1 MNCHRT
7 ERMRHGRPARA
18 AAAFALAALM
28 ILAAACS
35 SSSSPAA
42 SSAAAGTDV
51 TMNTY
56 GMAKGSLASLNWD
69 LPYGEPNT
77 IDPPN
82 TAFYSGSLIAADL
95 CDPLLRLNPNYSI
108 SPNLATYSQPNP
120 LTVVFNIRHRVKF
133 WDGSPVTAADAVWSL
148 QHSASPSTA
157 VSFLYANVKSITATG
172 PLQVTVTFKRPDSLF
187 LFEMSSFSGMVQE
200 KRFAERAGSKLGTA
214 AGKIMCSGPYE
225 LTSWTPGTGMT
236 LTANPHYWNPADRAH
251 AHTVQIQFD
260 TDSTS
265 IAQALISG
273 QLDGAYEIPPAV
285 IPRLRT
291 ASSGK
296 LIFGAPSQLYLTL
309 SAARAT
315 GVLASLDVRKALF
328 MTVNRQAIA
337 KAAYYGAAIPNY
349 TQMNISSWQ
358 NGSWPPA
365 AQKIW
370 SAAYAG
376 FEQQEKSWGT
386 PAAFAAAKKL
396 ATAGGY
402 HGQPIVLATLAGDAT
417 LAEVAGLI
425 QGWAREAGFNV
436 QIKPMQP
443 LAYDNASY
451 SAKYRTGL
459 DLLLGTTFNVAPNPL
474 EPMGLTY
481 TPGNPYNYTG
491 YTNSKVVADINAARA
506 TSSLTEQAR
515 LMTNAQA
522 IYERAYN
529 GMTLVQFDEIMF
541 LKNGL
546 GGATTSFAYMNEPAL
561 ALIGK
566 AK

>member
-1 MNCHRT
+1 MNPHRAK
-7 ERMRHGRPARA
+7 RMRRCWA
-18 AAAFALAALM
+18 ACAAVAALVT
-28 ILAAACS
+28 LAAACS
-35 SSSSPAA
+35 SSSPSAAPAA
-42 SSAAAGTDV
+42 KSAHLVVG
-51 TMNTY
+51 TY
-56 GMAKGSLASLNWD
+56 GAAKGNLSSLTWD

-82 TAFYSGSLIAADL
+82 TAFYNSSLIAANL

-108 SPNLATYSQPNP
+108 SPNLASYRQPNP
-120 LTVVFNIRHRVKF
+120 LTLVFNIRSGVKF
-133 WDGSPVTAADAVWSL
+133 WDGTPVTSADAVWSL

-157 VSFLYANVKSITATG
+157 VSFLYGNVKSITATG
-172 PLQVTVTFKRPDSLF
+172 PLQVTVKFKRPDSLF

-200 KRFAERAGSKLGTA
+200 KRFAEHAGSKLGTA

-236 LTANPHYWNPADRAH
+236 LTANPHYWNPAARAH
-251 AHTVQIQFD
+251 AHTVHIEFD
-260 TDSTS
+260 TNSTS
-265 IAQALISG
+265 IAQALIAG
-273 QLDGAYEIPPAV
+273 QLDGAYEISPAT

-309 SAARAT
+309 SVARPT
-315 GVLASLDVRKALF
+315 GVLANLDVRKALF
-328 MTVNRQAIA
+328 MTVNRQALA

-349 TQMNISSWQ
+349 TQMNIGSWQ
-358 NGSWPPA
+358 NGAWPPA

-370 SAAYAG
+370 STAYAG

-396 ATAGGY
+396 AAAGGY

-417 LAEVAGLI
+417 LAQVAGLI
-425 QGWAREAGFNV
+425 QGWGREAGLNV

-451 SAKYRTGL
+451 SAKYRAGL
-459 DLLLGTTFNVAPNPL
+459 DLLLGVTFNVAPNPL
-474 EPMGLTY
+474 EPMGLTF
-481 TPGNPYNYTG
+481 TPGNPYNYTN

-506 TSSLTEQAR
+506 TSNLVEQAR

-541 LKNGL
+541 LKKGL
-546 GGATTSFAYMNEPAL
+546 GGATTSFAYMNEPSL

>member
-1 MNCHRT
+1 MNHQ
-7 ERMRHGRPARA
+7 PARRRPWALVA
-18 AAAFALAALM
+18 AAAALM
-28 ILAAACS
+28 AVAAACS
-35 SSSSPAA
+35 SSSPSTAPDTT
-42 SSAAAGTDV
+42 AGNSTV
-51 TMNTY
+51 STY
-56 GMAKGSLASLNWD
+56 GVASGDLSTLTWD

-77 IDPPN
+77 VDPPN
-82 TAFYSGSLIAADL
+82 TADYSSSLIAANL

-108 SPNLATYSQPNP
+108 SPNLASYNQPNP
-120 LTVVFNIRHRVKF
+120 LTLIFNIRRGVKF
-133 WDGSPVTAADAVWSL
+133 WDGSPVTSADVVWSL

-157 VSFLYANVKSITATG
+157 VSFLYTNVKSITATG
-172 PLQVTVTFKRPDSLF
+172 PHQVTVKFTRPDSLF

-251 AHTVQIQFD
+251 AHTIQIQFD

-291 ASSGK
+291 ARSGK
-296 LIFGAPSQLYLTL
+296 LIFGAPTQLYLTL
-309 SAARAT
+309 SVARPAS
-315 GVLASLDVRKALF
+315 VLASLDIRKALW
-328 MTVNRQAIA
+328 MTINRQELAS
-337 KAAYYGAAIPNY
+337 AAYSGAATPNY
-349 TQMNISSWQ
+349 TQMNLDSWK
-358 NGSWPPA
+358 NGSWPAA

-370 SAAYAG
+370 STAYAG
-376 FEQQEKSWGT
+376 LERQEQSWGT
-386 PAAFAAAKKL
+386 PAAISAAKTL
-396 ATAGGY
+396 AAKAGY

-425 QGWAREAGFNV
+425 QGWAQEAGLNV
-436 QIKPMQP
+436 QIKPLQP

-451 SAKYRTGL
+451 SAQYRTGL
-459 DLLLGTTFNVAPNPL
+459 DLLLGTSFNVAPNPL

-481 TPGNPYNYTG
+481 TPGDPYNYTN
-491 YTNSKVVADINAARA
+491 YSNPQVTADINDALA
-506 TSSLTEQAR
+506 TSNLVEQAR
-515 LMTNAQA
+515 LLTHAQS
-522 IYERAYN
+522 IYEPAYWSQ
-529 GMTLVQFDEIMF
+529 TLLQFDEIMF

-546 GGATTSFAYMNEPAL
+546 GGATASFAYLNEPSL
-561 ALIGK
+561 AIIGK
-566 AK
+566 AAN

>member
-1 MNCHRT
+1 MNGQPAKGPHR
-7 ERMRHGRPARA
+7 RHAAA
-18 AAAFALAALM
+18 AAAFAAVTA
-28 ILAAACS
+28 LAAACS
-35 SSSSPAA
+35 APSHAAPAA
-42 SSAAAGTDV
+42 SAVSQTV
-51 TMNTY
+51 TSY
-56 GMAKGSLASLNWD
+56 GVADGNLSTLTWD

-82 TAFYSGSLIAADL
+82 TAFYNSSLIAANL

-108 SPNLATYSQPNP
+108 SPNLATYQQPNP
-120 LTVVFNIRHRVKF
+120 LTLIFNIRPGVRF
-133 WDGSPVTAADAVWSL
+133 WDGSPVTSADVVWSL

-172 PLQVTVTFKRPDSLF
+172 PLQVTVKFTRPDSLF

-251 AHTVQIQFD
+251 AHTIQIQFD

-291 ASSGK
+291 ARSGK
-296 LIFGAPSQLYLTL
+296 LIFGAPTQLYLTL
-309 SAARAT
+309 SVARPA
-315 GVLASLDVRKALF
+315 GVLASLDVRKALW
-328 MTVNRQAIA
+328 MTISRQALA
-337 KAAYYGAAIPNY
+337 SAAYSGAATPNY
-349 TQMNISSWQ
+349 TQMNLDSWK
-358 NGSWPPA
+358 NASWPAA

-370 SAAYAG
+370 SSAYAG
-376 FEQQEKSWGT
+376 FERQEQSWGT
-386 PAAFAAAKKL
+386 PAAISAAKNL
-396 ATAGGY
+396 AAKAGY

-425 QGWAREAGFNV
+425 QGWAQEAGLNV
-436 QIKPMQP
+436 QIKPLQP

-451 SAKYRTGL
+451 SAQYRTGL
-459 DLLLGTTFNVAPNPL
+459 DLLLGVTFNVAPNPL

-481 TPGNPYNYTG
+481 TAGDPYNYTN
-491 YTNSKVVADINAARA
+491 YSNSQVTADINAALA
-506 TSSLTEQAR
+506 TSNLVEQAR
-515 LMTNAQA
+515 LLTNAQS
-522 IYERAYN
+522 IYEPAYWSQ
-529 GMTLVQFDEIMF
+529 TLLQFDEILF

-546 GGATTSFAYMNEPAL
+546 GGATASFAYLNEPSL

-566 AK
+566 AAN

>member
-1 MNCHRT
+1 MNRHRT
-7 ERMRHGRPARA
+7 SRRHRGGA
-18 AAAFALAALM
+18 AAAAALAVLV
-28 ILAAACS
+28 AACS
-35 SSSSPAA
+35 SSSP
-42 SSAAAGTDV
+42 SAAPASTAGTKTVD
-51 TMNTY
+51 TY
-56 GMAKGSLASLNWD
+56 GVAKGDLSTLTWD

-82 TAFYSGSLIAADL
+82 TAFYNSSLIAANL
-95 CDPLLRLNPNYSI
+95 CDPLLRLNPDYSI
-108 SPNLATYSQPNP
+108 SPNLASYRQPNP
-120 LTVVFNIRHRVKF
+120 LTLVFNIRRGVRF
-133 WDGSPVTAADAVWSL
+133 WDGSPVTSADVVWSL

-172 PLQVTVTFKRPDSLF
+172 PYQVTVKFKRPDSLF

-200 KRFAERAGSKLGTA
+200 KRFAEHAGSKLGTA

-251 AHTVQIQFD
+251 AHTIQIQFD

-265 IAQALISG
+265 IAQALLSG

-285 IPRLRT
+285 IPRLRA

-309 SAARAT
+309 SAARST
-315 GVLASLDVRKALF
+315 GVLANVDVRKALF
-328 MTVNRQAIA
+328 MTVNRQALA

-358 NGSWPPA
+358 NGSWPAA

-376 FEQQEKSWGT
+376 FERQEKSWGT

-396 ATAGGY
+396 AAAGGY

-436 QIKPMQP
+436 QIKPLQP
-443 LAYDNASY
+443 LAYDNAGY

-459 DLLLGTTFNVAPNPL
+459 DLLLGVTFNVAPSPL

-481 TPGNPYNYTG
+481 SPGNPYNYTN
-491 YTNSKVVADINAARA
+491 YSNAKVVADINAARA
-506 TSSLTEQAR
+506 TSNLVEQAR

-546 GGATTSFAYMNEPAL
+546 GGATTSFAYLNEPSL

-566 AK
+566 A